1 MTIWSDIVSILGA
14 KGLIALFFS
23 HVLAI
28 LAGWWRRGVAEAKK
42 LEAAAKADIAKA
54 TPEAEK
60 ILSEAKAEAER
71 IKADGIKVYNDAK
84 AEAEKLL
91 KKL

>member
-28 LAGWWRRGVAEAKK
+28 LAGWWSRGVAEAKK
-42 LEAAAKADIAKA
+42 LEAAAEADIAKA
-54 TPEAEK
+54 KPEAEK